1 VREVK
6 SSAFRTVFLAV
17 VVLCLVLSLPAGA
30 MAGPKIYWHFTI
42 KAFVDMPD
50 TNAFEWAWVTMVEY
64 DKPKAFPAEAEV
76 AEEYGGKLEGTIL
89 AFVRGT
95 AWRGAHRY
103 QRDATCNGRPSK
115 SETFW
120 GASESDS
127 VYAMGQLL
135 ESHPV
140 YSFRFGF
147 TNRRILLQD
156 GTWID
161 PRNQANVF
169 TGAINVEG
177 GVHEETRGD
186 FYLQVVNYRDNLEHH
201 RRCGKAWVEQYLTG
215 FRGFHIVEERPAIGE
230 YIFGQTLEGP
240 SSKTHFVYRVDR
252 STSPEHP
259 LWKQKTM

>member
-1 VREVK
+1 MK
-6 SSAFRTVFLAV
+6 SPAFRTVFLV
-17 VVLCLVLSLPAGA
+17 VAVLCLVLSLPADA
-30 MAGPKIYWHFTI
+30 PAAPKIYWHFTI
-42 KAFVDMPD
+42 KAFVDLPD
-50 TNAFEWAWVTMVEY
+50 TNGFEWAWVTMVEY

-76 AEEYGGKLEGTIL
+76 AEEYGGKLEGTIF

-103 QRDATCNGRPSK
+103 LRDATCKGQPSK

-147 TNRRILLQD
+147 TNRRILLPD
-156 GTWID
+156 GTWIE
-161 PRNQANVF
+161 PRSQATVF

-201 RRCGKAWVEQYLTG
+201 RRCGKAWVEQYLTA
-215 FRGFHIVEERPAIGE
+215 FRGFHLVEERPAIGE

-240 SSKTHFVYRVDR
+240 TSKTHFVYRVDR